1 MDVGPGDRTPDRTR
15 GHAAMSPPPGSTR
28 LTPAVGPRD
37 HVRGRLGAPM
47 VLLEFG
53 DYQCPFSRQVAPTVR
68 RLQVRLGDGLLFAY
82 RHLPL
87 TGVHPLAQGAAE
99 AAEAAGVAGK
109 FWEMH
114 DRLFDDPIALA
125 PAELARRAEALGMDP
140 ARLVQDLQR
149 HTYLDRVREQY
160 VSGVRSG
167 ANGTPTFFVN
177 GARYDGSYELVEL
190 LAALRARPA
199 PRA

>member
-1 MDVGPGDRTPDRTR
+1 
-15 GHAAMSPPPGSTR
+15 MSPVPGAYR
-28 LTPAVGPRD
+28 LTPPVGPRD
-37 HVRGRLGAPM
+37 HLRGRLGAPL
-47 VLLEFG
+47 VLVEFG
-53 DYQCPFSRQVAPTVR
+53 DYQCPFSRQIAPTIR
-68 RLQVRLGDGLLFAY
+68 RLQVRLGDSLLFVY

-99 AAEAAGVAGK
+99 ASEVAAVAGK

-114 DRLFDDPIALA
+114 DRLFDDPMALA
-125 PAELARRAEALGMDP
+125 LPDLARRGEALGMDP

-167 ANGTPTFFVN
+167 ANGTPTFFVH
-177 GARYDGSYELVEL
+177 GVRYDGSYELVEL

-199 PRA
+199 ARP